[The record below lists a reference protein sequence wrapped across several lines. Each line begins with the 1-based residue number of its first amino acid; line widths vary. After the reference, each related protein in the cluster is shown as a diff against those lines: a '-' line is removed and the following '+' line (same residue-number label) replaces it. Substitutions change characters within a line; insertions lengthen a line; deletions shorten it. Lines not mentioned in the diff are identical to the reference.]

1 MSLSAEEIQKS
12 LEASMISMQLQ
23 METDHK
29 IMNEKIANL
38 EKLNRQKDEE
48 IKQLKSKISSTPK
61 NEDEIGKKIIA
72 ELNSQIR
79 KKEKE
84 LSEKIEELQ
93 NNEEEVSNLNKLLST
108 KNECLVQLEKDK
120 KNLNNQ
126 IFLLQKKIDDSD
138 EEKMNVEKRIK
149 EKDNIIHDKETIIE
163 ELNERIKQ
171 MEENNKSM
179 LIYIKEVK
187 EKEEILKK
195 EKEELKA
202 YKMKLEQE
210 KIINQNKKE
219 QIKKIEKFEEEKV
232 KENKDIKEKSKSF
245 EGQEKL
251 IIDLLCELLLKLNN
265 SQYFITVFDLLNK
278 SCKQFD
284 ELKFF
289 NKLNSSRHE
298 SMSEILFNFFD
309 SVNSY
314 FSIAKEKATLNDF
327 LSQKSFK
334 YSQIEKD
341 DIDII
346 KKITGIKLAQN
357 INILD
362 IYKKKKEIFFKSK
375 EFIFNLLKKKI
386 LISQENDDIIETF
399 GKSES
404 DKKKEKDIFLNIT
417 TPPLELEVNLDK
429 LLKQDYALVKYQV
442 DNVFS
447 KLRELTLKVS
457 EFPIFLLYSLT
468 VNCQNLHTLKIEF
481 IKDKESP
488 EKNKKNI
495 KIMNEICPKLITYLK
510 EMTSF
515 SLINLPFLMI
525 NLPDISASLK
535 NSKIKKL
542 SLINCFQSK
551 DDINQFIPYFSLPNT
566 LTEIDFSQHKKLSLP
581 SELEN
586 SLLNHNI
593 NKNLLSIN
601 FSNCDLDDND
611 IKCITKFIVNSS
623 SLIFCDIGN
632 NILSPLSCSN
642 MGYSILKSVSLETL
656 RLNNC
661 GINEETLMFLFNGK
675 GSKSLKHIN
684 LNGNT
689 FGDICLVS
697 LCSFMKASPLLE
709 SIELEKCGGTDV
721 GFKYIIDTIQENQN
735 NKIKYINFHK
745 NKITKISLDMLK
757 KFNEYFKKKKVVF
770 ALDKITF
777 KNDKKKDDNKYE
789 EIDCAIFT

>member
-12 LEASMISMQLQ
+12 LEASMLSMQLQ
-23 METDHK
+23 MENDHK
-29 IMNEKIANL
+29 IMNEKIAKL
-38 EKLNRQKDEE
+38 EKLNMQKDEE
-48 IKQLKSKISSTPK
+48 IKQLKSNMSKPQPK
-61 NEDEIGKKIIA
+61 QDEFGNKVIA

-84 LSEKIEELQ
+84 MNEKIEELEKK
-93 NNEEEVSNLNKLLST
+93 NSELNKELSS
-108 KNECLVQLEKDK
+108 KDENIKQLELDK

-126 IFLLQKKIDDSD
+126 IFLLQKKIDGLD
-138 EEKMNVEKRIK
+138 EEKINVEKKIG
-149 EKDNIIHDKETIIE
+149 EKDLIINEKNKNIE
-163 ELNERIKQ
+163 ELNEKIKK

-195 EKEELKA
+195 EKEELKIN
-202 YKMKLEQE
+202 KIKFEQE
-210 KIINQNKKE
+210 KIINQDKKE
-219 QIKKIEKFEEEKV
+219 EKKKIEKTQEV
-232 KENKDIKEKSKSF
+232 KEKENNDNKEKKEEPKSF
-245 EGQEKL
+245 ENQEKI

-265 SQYFITVFDLLNK
+265 SQYFISVFDLLNK
-278 SCKQFD
+278 SCKQFE

-334 YSQIEKD
+334 YSTIEKD
-341 DIDII
+341 DVDII

-357 INILD
+357 VNILD
-362 IYKKKKEIFFKSK
+362 IYKKKKEVFFKSK
-375 EFIFNLLKKKI
+375 ELIFNLLKKKI
-386 LISQENDDIIETF
+386 LISQENDIIIENF
-399 GKSES
+399 GKSEI
-404 DKKKEKDIFLNIT
+404 KPKEKDIFLNIT

-457 EFPIFLLYSLT
+457 NFPLFLLYSLT
-468 VNCQNLHTLKIEF
+468 VNCQKLNMLKIEF
-481 IKDKESP
+481 IKDKESK
-488 EKNKKNI
+488 ERNKKNI
-495 KIMNEICPKLITYLK
+495 EIMNEICPKLISYLK

-515 SLINLPFLMI
+515 SLINLPLLMI

-542 SLINCFQSK
+542 EIINCFQSK
-551 DDINQFIPYFSLPNT
+551 EGISQLIPYFSLPNT
-566 LTEIDFSQHKKLSLP
+566 LTEINLSQHQKLSLP
-581 SELEN
+581 YELGN
-586 SLLNHNI
+586 NLLNYNL
-593 NKNLLSIN
+593 NKNLVSIN
-601 FSNCDLDDND
+601 FSNCDLNDND
-611 IKCITKFIVNSS
+611 IKCITKYIVDSS
-623 SLIFCDIGN
+623 SLLVCDIGK

-642 MGYSILKSVSLETL
+642 FGYSILKSVSLETI
-656 RLNNC
+656 RLNEC
-661 GINEETLMFLFNGK
+661 RINEETLMFLFNGK
-675 GSKSLKHIN
+675 GSKPLKHIN
-684 LNGNT
+684 LNGNK
-689 FGDICLVS
+689 FGDIGLVS

-721 GFKYIIDTIQENQN
+721 GFKYIIDTIKENEN
-735 NKIKYINFHK
+735 NKIKYINFHG
-745 NKITKISLDMLK
+745 NQITKNSLDILK

-770 ALDKITF
+770 ALDKAIYEKI
-777 KNDKKKDDNKYE
+777 KNKENNKYD
-789 EIDCAIFT
+789 EIDCAMFT

>member
-12 LEASMISMQLQ
+12 LEASMLSMQLQ
-23 METDHK
+23 MENDHK
-29 IMNEKIANL
+29 IMNEKIAKL
-38 EKLNRQKDEE
+38 EKLNMQKDEE
-48 IKQLKSKISSTPK
+48 IKQLKSNMSKPQPK
-61 NEDEIGKKIIA
+61 QDEFGNKVIA

-84 LSEKIEELQ
+84 MNEKIEELEKK
-93 NNEEEVSNLNKLLST
+93 NSELNKELSS
-108 KNECLVQLEKDK
+108 KDENIKQLELDK

-126 IFLLQKKIDDSD
+126 IFLLQKKIDGLD
-138 EEKMNVEKRIK
+138 EEKINVEKKIG
-149 EKDNIIHDKETIIE
+149 EKDLIINEKNKNIE
-163 ELNERIKQ
+163 ELNEKIKK

-195 EKEELKA
+195 EKEELKIN
-202 YKMKLEQE
+202 KIKFEQE
-210 KIINQNKKE
+210 KIINQDKKE
-219 QIKKIEKFEEEKV
+219 EKKKIEKTQEVKE
-232 KENKDIKEKSKSF
+232 KENKDNKEKKEEPKSF
-245 EGQEKL
+245 ENQEKI

-265 SQYFITVFDLLNK
+265 SQYFISVFDLLNK
-278 SCKQFD
+278 SCKQFE

-334 YSQIEKD
+334 YSTIEKD
-341 DIDII
+341 DVDII

-357 INILD
+357 VNILD
-362 IYKKKKEIFFKSK
+362 IYKKKKEVFFKSK
-375 EFIFNLLKKKI
+375 ELIFNLLKKKI
-386 LISQENDDIIETF
+386 LNSQENDNIIENF
-399 GKSES
+399 GKSEI
-404 DKKKEKDIFLNIT
+404 KHQEKDIFLNIT

-457 EFPIFLLYSLT
+457 NFPLFLLYSLT
-468 VNCQNLHTLKIEF
+468 VNCQKLNILKIEF
-481 IKDKESP
+481 IKDKESK
-488 EKNKKNI
+488 ERNKKNI
-495 KIMNEICPKLITYLK
+495 EIMNEICPKLISYLK

-515 SLINLPFLMI
+515 SLINLPLLMI

-542 SLINCFQSK
+542 EIINCFQSK
-551 DDINQFIPYFSLPNT
+551 EGISQLIPYFSLPNT
-566 LTEIDFSQHKKLSLP
+566 LTEINLSQHQKLSLP
-581 SELEN
+581 YELGN
-586 SLLNHNI
+586 NLLNYNL
-593 NKNLLSIN
+593 NKNLVSIN
-601 FSNCDLDDND
+601 FSNCDLNDND
-611 IKCITKFIVNSS
+611 IKSITKYIVDSS
-623 SLIFCDIGN
+623 SLLVCDIGK

-642 MGYSILKSVSLETL
+642 FGYSILKSVSLETI
-656 RLNNC
+656 RLNEC

-675 GSKSLKHIN
+675 GSKPLKHIN
-684 LNGNT
+684 LNGNK
-689 FGDICLVS
+689 FGDIGLVS

-709 SIELEKCGGTDV
+709 FIELEKCGGTDV
-721 GFKYIIDTIQENQN
+721 GFKYIIDTIKENEN
-735 NKIKYINFHK
+735 NKIKYINFHG
-745 NKITKISLDMLK
+745 NQITKNSLDILK

-770 ALDKITF
+770 ALDKAIYEKI
-777 KNDKKKDDNKYE
+777 KNKENNKYD
-789 EIDCAIFT
+789 EIDCAMFT

>member
-12 LEASMISMQLQ
+12 LEASMLSMQLQ
-23 METDHK
+23 MENDHK
-29 IMNEKIANL
+29 IMNEKIAKL
-38 EKLNRQKDEE
+38 EKLNMQKDEE
-48 IKQLKSKISSTPK
+48 IKQLKSNMSKPQPK
-61 NEDEIGKKIIA
+61 QDEFGNKVIA

-84 LSEKIEELQ
+84 MNEKIEELEKK
-93 NNEEEVSNLNKLLST
+93 NSELNKELSS
-108 KNECLVQLEKDK
+108 KDENIKQLELDK

-126 IFLLQKKIDDSD
+126 IFLLQKKIDGLD
-138 EEKMNVEKRIK
+138 EEKINVEKKIG
-149 EKDNIIHDKETIIE
+149 EKDLIINEKNKNIE
-163 ELNERIKQ
+163 ELNEKIKK

-195 EKEELKA
+195 EKEELKIN
-202 YKMKLEQE
+202 KIKFEQE
-210 KIINQNKKE
+210 KIINQDKKE
-219 QIKKIEKFEEEKV
+219 EKKKIEKNQEEKE
-232 KENKDIKEKSKSF
+232 KENNKEKKEESKSF
-245 EGQEKL
+245 ENQEKI

-265 SQYFITVFDLLNK
+265 SQYFISVFDLLNK
-278 SCKQFD
+278 SCKQFE

-334 YSQIEKD
+334 YSTIEKD
-341 DIDII
+341 DVDII

-357 INILD
+357 VNILD
-362 IYKKKKEIFFKSK
+362 IYKKKKEVFFKSK
-375 EFIFNLLKKKI
+375 ELIFNLLKKKI
-386 LISQENDDIIETF
+386 LISQENDIIIENF
-399 GKSES
+399 GKSEI
-404 DKKKEKDIFLNIT
+404 KPKEKDIFLNIT

-457 EFPIFLLYSLT
+457 NFPLFLLYSLT
-468 VNCQNLHTLKIEF
+468 VNCQKLNILKIEF
-481 IKDKESP
+481 IKDKESK
-488 EKNKKNI
+488 ERNKKNI
-495 KIMNEICPKLITYLK
+495 EIMNEICPKLISYLK

-515 SLINLPFLMI
+515 SLINLPLLMI

-542 SLINCFQSK
+542 EIINCFLSK
-551 DDINQFIPYFSLPNT
+551 EGISQLIPYFSLPNT
-566 LTEIDFSQHKKLSLP
+566 LTEINLSQHQKLSLP
-581 SELEN
+581 YELGN
-586 SLLNHNI
+586 NLLNYNL
-593 NKNLLSIN
+593 NKNLVSIN
-601 FSNCDLDDND
+601 FSNCDLNDND
-611 IKCITKFIVNSS
+611 IKSITKYIVDSS
-623 SLIFCDIGN
+623 SLLVCDIGK

-642 MGYSILKSVSLETL
+642 FGYSILKSVSLETI
-656 RLNNC
+656 RLNEC

-675 GSKSLKHIN
+675 GSKPLKHIN
-684 LNGNT
+684 LNGNK
-689 FGDICLVS
+689 FGDIGLVS

-709 SIELEKCGGTDV
+709 FIELEKCGGTDV
-721 GFKYIIDTIQENQN
+721 GFKYIIDTIKENEN
-735 NKIKYINFHK
+735 NKIKYINFHG
-745 NKITKISLDMLK
+745 NQITKNSLDILK

-770 ALDKITF
+770 ALDKAIYEKI
-777 KNDKKKDDNKYE
+777 KNKENNKYDE
-789 EIDCAIFT
+789 NDCAMFT